1 MDLWQAV
8 LNLTR
13 YTPSHSPPFST
24 LRITFIHGRYHM
36 LSLCITLR
44 LTRLRLDFG
53 SEGWGFKSLR
63 GAPLYHPL
71 KPQDGI
77 IEVSVAYN

>member
-1 MDLWQAV
+1 
-8 LNLTR
+8 
-13 YTPSHSPPFST
+13 
-24 LRITFIHGRYHM
+24 M

-44 LTRLRLDFG
+44 LTRLGLDFG

-63 GAPLYHPL
+63 GAPLYPL